1 MREEMGIAIRIL
13 RDFAANGQGYS
24 IAGGQGYS
32 NFLRSVMRIASA
44 MVGFPTL
51 SSSPLTVG
59 P

>member
-1 MREEMGIAIRIL
+1 MGIAIRIL

-24 IAGGQGYS
+24 
-32 NFLRSVMRIASA
+32 NFLRSVVRIASA
-44 MVGFPTL
+44 VVGFPIL